1 MLSVPVTQHVFSLSV
16 GQSGMGGHALHAT
29 VPDLLAYDVG
39 EQGSHI
45 VFPALFANVPG
56 AQEVHTDAESTEL
69 YFPASQ
75 SLHEAAEPPPLSGLY
90 FPAAQAWHG
99 LFHPTVGVKVP
110 DVQPVHSVAPC
121 VRP

>member
-1 MLSVPVTQHVFSLSV
+1 MHMLSVPVAHVVRTGHSL
-16 GQSGMGGHALHAT
+16 HIT
-29 VPDLLAYDVG
+29 DPDLSAYDV
-39 EQGSHI
+39 EEHVSHM

-56 AQEVHTDAESTEL
+56 THEVHIDDDSAEL
-69 YFPASQ
+69 YFPTSQ